1 LQLGIVALIV
11 SVLTVLRFDGLLA
24 HVRHQARAFDRLA
37 RLDPLTGIAN
47 RRQWDEA
54 LAGLC
59 AHADAV
65 HQRLASDGDADLEAG
80 TQSQTRLCLAVLDLD
95 HFKEFNDAHGHAEGD
110 RLLCE
115 TVQAWTGLLADTDLL
130 ARVGGEEFAV
140 LMPGRDL
147 VDAHLLTEVLLEAT
161 PRGRSCS
168 AGLTE
173 RPPGTDPAAAMIRA
187 DRALYEAKAN
197 GRAQVRVAADPNT
210 PDGLAA
216 LPTIVYQPI
225 VTAAALVVVGYEAL
239 SRFADHRPPDTV
251 FRVAHANGYGD
262 LLEAQAL
269 LAALD
274 EPGRPHGV
282 ELYVNA
288 SAAALSSARFLD
300 ELPRRLDGVVI
311 ELTED
316 DHALDWARHRLA
328 IATLRARGAR
338 IAVDDWGSGAGD
350 LAKLVEVRPDV
361 VKLDA
366 SLVAG
371 CAHSAARRE
380 VLASAI
386 RLARDNGAIVCA
398 EGLEN
403 EEDLVTVRAAGVDL
417 VQGFHLGRPGSG
429 WTLTPADSNAPV
441 GSNAQAGTDAPGTGP
456 TSHTSLAHTR

>member
-1 LQLGIVALIV
+1 LLGLGATGRRHGSATRILLAALALWTVVDLLWAFGVLNHDAMLPERWQTGIRMIGYLCLAVGATVTGPSWSDVSPQHELGGDRRLLLPTAIGLILPGLTLLIDGLDGSVSWLQLGIVALIV

-225 VTAAALVVVGYEAL
+225 VTAAQPLRRPPSSRHGVPGRARQRLRRPAGSPGSAGRPRRTGAPTRGGAVCQRLGGGVELGAL
-239 SRFADHRPPDTV
+239 SRRATPTTGRGGDRADRRRPCPRLGEAPSGDRHAAGPWSPD
-251 FRVAHANGYGD
+251 RG
-262 LLEAQAL
+262 
-269 LAALD
+269 
-274 EPGRPHGV
+274 
-282 ELYVNA
+282 
-288 SAAALSSARFLD
+288 
-300 ELPRRLDGVVI
+300 RRLG
-311 ELTED
+311 L
-316 DHALDWARHRLA
+316 
-328 IATLRARGAR
+328 
-338 IAVDDWGSGAGD
+338 
-350 LAKLVEVRPDV
+350 
-361 VKLDA
+361 
-366 SLVAG
+366 G
-371 CAHSAARRE
+371 CR
-380 VLASAI
+380 
-386 RLARDNGAIVCA
+386 
-398 EGLEN
+398 
-403 EEDLVTVRAAGVDL
+403 
-417 VQGFHLGRPGSG
+417 
-429 WTLTPADSNAPV
+429 
-441 GSNAQAGTDAPGTGP
+441 
-456 TSHTSLAHTR
+456 

>member
-1 LQLGIVALIV
+1 MALALWTAVDVLWAVGVLKHDAMLPARWQTGIRMLGYLCLAVGATLPGPTWSTLNPQHELGGDRRLLLPTAIGLILPGMTLLLDGLDGSVNWLQLGIVALIV
-11 SVLTVLRFDGLLA
+11 STLTVLRFDGLLA

-59 AHADAV
+59 AQADAV
-65 HQRLASDGDADLEAG
+65 HQGLADGTDVDG
-80 TQSQTRLCLAVLDLD
+80 PDDPRGRLCLAVLDLD

-147 VDAHLLTEVLLEAT
+147 VDAHLLLEVLLEAT

-168 AGLTE
+168 AGLTA

-197 GRAQVRVAADPNT
+197 GRAQVRVAADPT
-210 PDGLAA
+210 APDGLAV
-216 LPTIVYQPI
+216 LPTIVLQPI

-239 SRFADHRPPDTV
+239 SRFADNRPPDTV

-262 LLEAQAL
+262 LLKAHAL

-274 EPGRPHGV
+274 EPNRPHGV

-288 SAAALSSARFLD
+288 SAAAAQSSFAQSKMSASKPRR
-300 ELPRRLDGVVI
+300 LPRR
-311 ELTED
+311 E
-316 DHALDWARHRLA
+316 WPMPR
-328 IATLRARGAR
+328 
-338 IAVDDWGSGAGD
+338 
-350 LAKLVEVRPDV
+350 
-361 VKLDA
+361 
-366 SLVAG
+366 
-371 CAHSAARRE
+371 
-380 VLASAI
+380 
-386 RLARDNGAIVCA
+386 
-398 EGLEN
+398 
-403 EEDLVTVRAAGVDL
+403 
-417 VQGFHLGRPGSG
+417 
-429 WTLTPADSNAPV
+429 
-441 GSNAQAGTDAPGTGP
+441 
-456 TSHTSLAHTR
+456 